1 MLRLLLRL
9 RFSLLLRLPS
19 QADPYAS
26 SMTRGTSGRLFYR
39 NRGMRSGT
47 ASSSS
52 AWMETK
58 AEAGHRAADIGSRM
72 STAGRAKFGH
82 VSLLQEPGQAFLLI
96 EELRPLLR
104 NGVAV
109 WAHSLPLLPLSDK
122 IRSMR
127 LFLGFLV
134 VVAFSCEGMRAQ
146 TFPGGDEH
154 DIRGVVAEY
163 MAARNKNDSEA
174 VGRLF
179 TPDADQLVSTGEW
192 RKGLADLV
200 RGTSASSR
208 KEAGK
213 SSITVE
219 DVRLV
224 DSEVAIVDGHYRTVS
239 LSGAVRD
246 MWTTIV
252 LKRAGHDW
260 RITAIRNMLPAP
272 AR

>member
-1 MLRLLLRL
+1 MRRKQKRAIGRRIYGLECSQPGELSSGMCHFCKDPDQVFLITEELRLLLR
-9 RFSLLLRLPS
+9 
-19 QADPYAS
+19 
-26 SMTRGTSGRLFYR
+26 
-39 NRGMRSGT
+39 
-47 ASSSS
+47 
-52 AWMETK
+52 K
-58 AEAGHRAADIGSRM
+58 C
-72 STAGRAKFGH
+72 
-82 VSLLQEPGQAFLLI
+82 
-96 EELRPLLR
+96 
-104 NGVAV
+104 VAV
-109 WAHSLPLLPLSDK
+109 WAHSLPSLPLSDK

-174 VGRLF
+174 LGRLF

-200 RGTSASSR
+200 RGTAASSR

-219 DVRLV
+219 DVRLL